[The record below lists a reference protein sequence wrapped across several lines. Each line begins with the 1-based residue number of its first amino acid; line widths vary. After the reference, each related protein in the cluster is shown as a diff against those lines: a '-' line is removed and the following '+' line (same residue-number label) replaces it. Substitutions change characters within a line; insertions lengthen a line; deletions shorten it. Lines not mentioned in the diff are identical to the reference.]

1 MATTTGFQ
9 QQQPFA
15 WSAAVR
21 SAPSQRPGTRLD
33 HPPAPEPVIGPEEK
47 SVSPRQKR

>member
-1 MATTTGFQ
+1 MAITTGFQ

-21 SAPSQRPGTRLD
+21 SAPSQKPGARLD
-33 HPPAPEPVIGPEEK
+33 PVATAKTARPEEK
-47 SVSPRQKR
+47 AFGPRDKR